1 VVREKILMKFSTR
14 VTPRPW
20 WVTRL
25 SLLLLL
31 VLFAVGR
38 PAEAQALLSPSP
50 GLTAAQVV
58 ANPELVHERLRS
70 KNPDYRNQGEL
81 ALDSALGL
89 VGDFGKGGVQ
99 DLSPLQGIPFGAL
112 DLKGL
117 RISNITVLKGMP
129 LVFLGLEETQVADLK
144 PLTGMKLRSLFLS
157 NTAVVDLKPLAGQP
171 LSDLMLVGTGV
182 KDLRPLAKSPIKML
196 WLNGTPVEDISSL
209 DKCPLVSL
217 TLEGTPVS
225 DLRPLA
231 KMSSLKRL
239 HIGGTKVKDLSP
251 LKGLPLT
258 RLIFSP
264 KNITVGL
271 ETIRK
276 MKTLTEIGTTLETRM
291 PPKQFW
297 QLYDQQRLH

>member
-1 VVREKILMKFSTR
+1 MKFSTR
-14 VTPRPW
+14 ITLRPW
-20 WVTRL
+20 WIMRL
-25 SLLLLL
+25 SLWLLL
-31 VLFAVGR
+31 VSCAVEQL
-38 PAEAQALLSPSP
+38 AEAQALPSP
-50 GLTAAQVV
+50 APGFAADQVA
-58 ANPELVHERLRS
+58 ANPELVHARLRA
-70 KNPDYRNQGEL
+70 KNPDYRNQGEF

-89 VGDFGKGGVQ
+89 VGDFSKGGVE

-129 LVFLGLEETQVADLK
+129 LVFLGLEETQVGDLK
-144 PLTGMKLRSLFLS
+144 PLTGMKLKSLFLS
-157 NTAVVDLKPLAGQP
+157 NTAVVDLKPLTGLP
-171 LSDLMLVGTGV
+171 LSDLMLVGTAV

-209 DKCPLVSL
+209 GKCPLVSL

-251 LKGLPLT
+251 LEGLNLT

-271 ETIRK
+271 QTIRN
-276 MKTLTEIGTTLETRM
+276 MKTLTEIGTTLDTRM
-291 PPKQFW
+291 PPSQFW